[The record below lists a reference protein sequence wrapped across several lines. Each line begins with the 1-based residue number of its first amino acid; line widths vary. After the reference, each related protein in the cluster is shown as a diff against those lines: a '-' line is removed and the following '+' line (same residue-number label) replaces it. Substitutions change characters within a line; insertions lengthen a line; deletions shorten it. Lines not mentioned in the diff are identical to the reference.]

1 LQLSLEAQRMA
12 HSHYIRERSVLLPNI
27 DSHVTQQNQTVNLRA
42 QGLRFQPNPA
52 FVFPTRV
59 GPFYVFDARVELNL
73 RLLDLSAL
81 RRVQASHRD
90 VDVAVAGTGRMRE
103 QTAAK
108 VAKAYAAAQ
117 QADAE
122 VETAKADVSLAEAL
136 LDVAKHRE
144 KAEEGTEIET
154 TRASVKVSRNQQR
167 LLAAESARTKAH
179 LDLIYETNLDWN
191 TILRLTDILEA
202 ATAESLTQEEA
213 VGMALRSRADFK
225 EAQVRTESARLNLS
239 AAKLERLPSLEGHAD
254 YGGIDGVESH
264 MVAASL
270 RIPLFDGGRME
281 ADRTETMS
289 ALRQAILNERDARNL
304 IELQVRQALAT
315 MASSQQQVQVAE
327 QGLKLADDELAQARR
342 RYEAG
347 VTSSVEVNDAETRVE
362 SARDDRIAALFSLT
376 QARIDL
382 AQAMGTIETITF

>member
-1 LQLSLEAQRMA
+1 
-12 HSHYIRERSVLLPNI
+12 
-27 DSHVTQQNQTVNLRA
+27 
-42 QGLRFQPNPA
+42 
-52 FVFPTRV
+52 
-59 GPFYVFDARVELNL
+59 
-73 RLLDLSAL
+73 
-81 RRVQASHRD
+81 
-90 VDVAVAGTGRMRE
+90 
-103 QTAAK
+103 
-108 VAKAYAAAQ
+108 
-117 QADAE
+117 
-122 VETAKADVSLAEAL
+122 
-136 LDVAKHRE
+136 
-144 KAEEGTEIET
+144 
-154 TRASVKVSRNQQR
+154 
-167 LLAAESARTKAH
+167 
-179 LDLIYETNLDWN
+179 
-191 TILRLTDILEA
+191 
-202 ATAESLTQEEA
+202 
-213 VGMALRSRADFK
+213 
-225 EAQVRTESARLNLS
+225 
-239 AAKLERLPSLEGHAD
+239 
-254 YGGIDGVESH
+254 